1 VVDDWQLNKSGVP
14 SVNRVKRF
22 TIVPHG
28 TEKIRLMDSNAFQLR
43 LATVPVLDDI
53 LRDGA
58 RLALQ
63 TAIER
68 ELREYIERNRHH
80 VDEEGHRLVVRNGY
94 HPTRTIQSGAG
105 PIEVRQPRVN
115 DKRVDEQG
123 NRFHFTSEIL
133 PPYLRKTRA
142 IEELVPWLY
151 LKGISTGDFP
161 EALACLGHDG
171 SGLSATTVVRMKE
184 IWQGEY
190 ENFSR
195 RPLIGK
201 RYVYVWADGIY
212 FNVRLTDDRPCVL
225 VLMGA
230 LEDGTKELI
239 AMIDGQRESEQS
251 WLELLVDARG
261 RGLVD
266 APMLATGDGAL
277 GFWKAIRQVYP
288 STTHQ
293 RCWVHKTANV
303 LNKLPRGQQV
313 SAKSMLHEIWMAA
326 TKEEALKAMGKFTTT
341 HQAKYPKAVE
351 CLLKDKEELLAFY
364 DFPAEHWQHLRTSNP
379 IESTFATVRL
389 RTSKTKGAGSRT
401 ACLAMAFKL
410 VESAQNHWR
419 KLNGSTLLPQVIA
432 GVIFKDG
439 TKLAA

>member
-1 VVDDWQLNKSGVP
+1 
-14 SVNRVKRF
+14 
-22 TIVPHG
+22 
-28 TEKIRLMDSNAFQLR
+28 MDSNSFPLH
-43 LATVPVLDDI
+43 LATVPVIDDI

-58 RLALQ
+58 RRALQ
-63 TAIER
+63 AAIER
-68 ELREYIERNRHH
+68 EVEDYIQRHSQH
-80 VDEEGHRLVVRNGY
+80 VDDQGHRLVVRNGH
-94 HPTRTIQSGAG
+94 HPARKIQSGNG
-105 PIEVRQPRVN
+105 PIEVHQPRVN

-123 NRFHFTSEIL
+123 NRFHFTSRIL
-133 PPYLRKTRA
+133 PPYLRKTKA

-151 LKGISTGDFP
+151 LKGISTSDFP

-171 SGLSATTVVRMKE
+171 SGLSATSVVRMKE
-184 IWQGEY
+184 VWQGEY

-195 RPLIGK
+195 RSLQGK
-201 RYVYVWADGIY
+201 RYVYLWADGIY

-239 AMIDGQRESEQS
+239 SMVDGHRESEQS
-251 WLELLVDARG
+251 WLELLLDAKS
-261 RGLVD
+261 RGLTE

-277 GFWKAIRQVYP
+277 GFWKALRQVYP
-288 STTHQ
+288 STRHQ
-293 RCWVHKTANV
+293 RCWVHKTVNV
-303 LNKLPRGQQV
+303 LDKLPRGQWV

-326 TKEEALKAMGKFTTT
+326 TKQEALKAMDKFAATY
-341 HQAKYPKAVE
+341 QAKYPKAVE
-351 CLLKDKEELLAFY
+351 CLLKDKDELLAFY

-410 VESAQNHWR
+410 LESAQNHWR
-419 KLNGSTLLPQVIA
+419 KLNGSTLLPEVIA

>member
-1 VVDDWQLNKSGVP
+1 
-14 SVNRVKRF
+14 
-22 TIVPHG
+22 
-28 TEKIRLMDSNAFQLR
+28 MDSNSFPLH
-43 LATVPVLDDI
+43 LATVPVIDDI

-58 RLALQ
+58 RRALQ
-63 TAIER
+63 AAIER
-68 ELREYIERNRHH
+68 EVEDYIQRHSQH
-80 VDEEGHRLVVRNGY
+80 VDDQGHRLVVRNGH
-94 HPTRTIQSGAG
+94 HPARKIQSGNG
-105 PIEVRQPRVN
+105 PIEVHQPRVN

-123 NRFHFTSEIL
+123 NRFHFTSRIL
-133 PPYLRKTRA
+133 PPYLRKTKA

-151 LKGISTGDFP
+151 LKGISTSDFP

-171 SGLSATTVVRMKE
+171 SGLSATSVVRMKE
-184 IWQGEY
+184 VWQGEY

-195 RPLIGK
+195 RSLQGK
-201 RYVYVWADGIY
+201 RYVYLWADGIY

-239 AMIDGQRESEQS
+239 SMADGHRESEQS
-251 WLELLVDARG
+251 WLELLLDAKS
-261 RGLVD
+261 RGLTE

-277 GFWKAIRQVYP
+277 GFWKALRQVYP
-288 STTHQ
+288 STRHQ
-293 RCWVHKTANV
+293 RCWVHKTVNV
-303 LNKLPRGQQV
+303 LDKLPRGQWV

-326 TKEEALKAMGKFTTT
+326 TKQEALKAMDKFAATY
-341 HQAKYPKAVE
+341 QAKYPKAVE
-351 CLLKDKEELLAFY
+351 CLLKDKDELLAFY

-419 KLNGSTLLPQVIA
+419 KLNGSTLLPEVIA

>member
-1 VVDDWQLNKSGVP
+1 
-14 SVNRVKRF
+14 
-22 TIVPHG
+22 
-28 TEKIRLMDSNAFQLR
+28 MDSNAFQLH
-43 LATVPVLDDI
+43 LATVPTLDDI

-58 RLALQ
+58 RRALQ
-63 TAIER
+63 AAIEQ
-68 ELREYIERNRHH
+68 EVEQYIQRNKDHL
-80 VDEEGHRLVVRNGY
+80 DEEGRRLVVRNGH
-94 HPTRTIQSGAG
+94 HPARKILSSNGA
-105 PIEVRQPRVN
+105 IEVRQPRVN

-123 NRFHFTSEIL
+123 SRFQFTSQIL
-133 PPYLRKTRA
+133 PPYLRKTKA

-151 LKGISTGDFP
+151 LKGISTSDFP

-171 SGLSATTVVRMKE
+171 SGLSPTTVVRMKE
-184 IWQGEY
+184 IWQGQY
-190 ENFSR
+190 ENFSGR
-195 RPLIGK
+195 SLLGK
-201 RYVYVWADGIY
+201 RYVYLWADGIY
-212 FNVRLTDDRPCVL
+212 FNIRLTDDRPCVL

-239 AMIDGQRESEQS
+239 AMVDGQRESEQS
-251 WLELLVDARG
+251 WLELLLDVKS
-261 RGLVD
+261 RGLIE

-277 GFWKAIRQVYP
+277 GFWKALRQVYP
-288 STTHQ
+288 STRHQ
-293 RCWVHKTANV
+293 RCWVHKTVNV
-303 LNKLPRGQQV
+303 PDKLPRGQQV
-313 SAKSMLHEIWMAA
+313 SAKNMLHEIWMAA
-326 TKEEALKAMGKFTTT
+326 TKEEAIKAMGKFAATY
-341 HQAKYPKAVE
+341 QAKYPKAVE

-419 KLNGSTLLPQVIA
+419 KLNGSTLLPAVIA

-439 TKLAA
+439 TKIAA

>member
-1 VVDDWQLNKSGVP
+1 MN
-14 SVNRVKRF
+14 
-22 TIVPHG
+22 
-28 TEKIRLMDSNAFQLR
+28 SNVFQLH
-43 LATVPVLDDI
+43 LASVPAIDDI

-58 RLALQ
+58 RRALQ
-63 TAIER
+63 AAIER
-68 ELREYIERNRHH
+68 EVEQYIQRSSDHLDER
-80 VDEEGHRLVVRNGY
+80 GHRLVVRNGH
-94 HPTRTIQSGAG
+94 HPARKIQSGNG
-105 PIEVRQPRVN
+105 PIEVQQPRVN
-115 DKRVDEQG
+115 DKRVDEHG
-123 NRFHFTSEIL
+123 NRFHFTSRIL

-151 LKGISTGDFP
+151 LKGISTSDFP
-161 EALACLGHDG
+161 EALGCLGHDG
-171 SGLSATTVVRMKE
+171 SGLSATNVVRMKE

-195 RPLIGK
+195 RSLIGK
-201 RYVYVWADGIY
+201 RYVYLWADGIY
-212 FNVRLTDDRPCVL
+212 FNIRLTDERPCVL

-230 LEDGTKELI
+230 TEDGTKEMI
-239 AMIDGQRESEQS
+239 AMIDGERESEQS
-251 WLELLVDARG
+251 WLELLLDVKS
-261 RGLVD
+261 RGLIA

-326 TKEEALKAMGKFTTT
+326 TKDNALKAFGKFTATF
-341 HQAKYPKAVE
+341 QAKYPKAVE
-351 CLLKDKEELLAFY
+351 CLLKDKDELLAFY

-389 RTSKTKGAGSRT
+389 RTSKTKGAGSRV

-419 KLNGSTLLPQVIA
+419 KLNGSTLLSEVIA